1 MKIITTC
8 KQSSGDQ
15 SENPELMVGISA
27 CLLGQTVRYN
37 GGHSR
42 SQLCLKKLSKY
53 FSYRSF
59 CPEMAAGFG
68 VPRSTLRLA
77 GDVEAPRLVFSDN
90 QHKDVTK
97 QLSDAI
103 KPVIDTLGDLDG
115 YILMK
120 NSPSCGMER
129 IKVYQDNG
137 YPHARRTQ
145 GLFTAA
151 LRQQYPNMPIEEE
164 GRLNDAHLREN
175 FILRVFAHNH
185 FRNQV
190 DRQLTLGA
198 LMNFHRDY
206 KYVLM
211 AHNQSEYKALGRLL
225 AETAPHQNLN
235 DLRNQYLQ
243 RFMEAISKSA
253 SRSNHCNVL
262 LHILGYLKHSV
273 DGVVRRDIVKI
284 IDRYRRGEVNLAT
297 PLTLIKH
304 YIQQFG
310 SDYVR
315 AQRYLQPYPA
325 ALGLSNQL

>member
-8 KQSSGDQ
+8 KQTK
-15 SENPELMVGISA
+15 SEKVDNSEIKVGISA
-27 CLLGQTVRYN
+27 CLLGHSVRYN

-42 SQLCLKKLSKY
+42 SRLCLEELSEH

-59 CPEMAAGFG
+59 CPETAAGFG
-68 VPRSTLRLA
+68 VPRPTLRLT
-77 GDVEAPRLVFSDN
+77 GEISAPRLVFSNN
-90 QHKDVTK
+90 QQQDVTE
-97 QLSDAI
+97 QLVNAI
-103 KPVIDTLGDLDG
+103 NPVIGTLADLDG

-137 YPHARRTQ
+137 YPHTRRTQ

-151 LRQQYPNMPIEEE
+151 LQKKHPNLPIEEE
-164 GRLNDAHLREN
+164 GRLNDARLKEN

-190 DRQLTLGA
+190 DTQPTLGS

-211 AHNQSEYKALGRLL
+211 AHSQSEYKALGRLL
-225 AETAPHQNLN
+225 AETKPHQNIDNLR
-235 DLRNQYLQ
+235 DLYFQ
-243 RFMEAISKSA
+243 RFMQAISKPA

-262 LHILGYLKHSV
+262 LHILGYLKRSV
-273 DGVVRRDIVKI
+273 DGEVRRDIADI

-304 YIQQFG
+304 YVQRFG
-310 SDYVR
+310 SHYVQT
-315 AQRYLQPYPA
+315 QRYLQPYPSV
-325 ALGLSNQL
+325 LGLSNQL